1 MGEHPG
7 DKQYCMRVT
16 THCSELKGNA
26 VDLKL
31 DLPNRQPLLDSE
43 RLMRWTPIPKHVI
56 EVGLFGS
63 GLFDWQFLFI
73 ADAAPRAVGDVGA
86 WLLAHLYLYP
96 EFPGLHAAEF
106 DLSMSSL
113 SPSRSAAA
121 SFLSGHATRHL
132 GRSLD
137 DCKNYRSLYRRDCDR
152 LTDLCAD
159 CLDRWL
165 NDGVAGRLDQDI
177 IANKILIG
185 KILLRRRNFRQ
196 GQMAASSG
204 LMSPR
209 SI

>member
-1 MGEHPG
+1 MDMGEHSG
-7 DKQYCMRVT
+7 RQTILHAGYHSLQRN
-16 THCSELKGNA
+16 SKGNA

-113 SPSRSAAA
+113 AAYIGSRK
-121 SFLSGHATRHL
+121 FLVRPRHATFRPL
-132 GRSLD
+132 SRTIAKIIEVYIGVTVIASLI
-137 DCKNYRSLYRRDCDR
+137 SALI
-152 LTDLCAD
+152 
-159 CLDRWL
+159 
-165 NDGVAGRLDQDI
+165 VSIAG
-177 IANKILIG
+177 
-185 KILLRRRNFRQ
+185 
-196 GQMAASSG
+196 
-204 LMSPR
+204 
-209 SI
+209 